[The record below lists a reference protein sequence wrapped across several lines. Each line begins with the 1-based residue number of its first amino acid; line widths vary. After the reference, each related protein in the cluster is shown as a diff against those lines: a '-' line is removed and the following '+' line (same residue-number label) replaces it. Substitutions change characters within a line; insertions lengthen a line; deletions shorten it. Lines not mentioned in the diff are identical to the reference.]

1 MPQSTYRSY
10 FNIDPDYLAQVNKHA
25 IDTYPDLWKKF
36 YPHPTFVK
44 LIKNTVSVLSRQQK
58 LSVWVEGSYG
68 TGKSHAVLTLK
79 KLIEANEEDTTAY
92 FDDNHLDHDLF
103 LKLQREKNNGK
114 ILTVHRYG
122 SSSIKGDDD
131 LVLAIQESI
140 EKALSDNNIE
150 NKANIT
156 LKNSVIRF
164 LSDSENKQS
173 FNIYAK
179 GSYSSLLGGDDAD
192 TIVEKLKTYTD
203 DALSTLME
211 KIFRVAQ
218 FKRNFKTRTTELCEW
233 IREVIDKDDL
243 KAILFIW
250 DEFSEYFDS
259 NMRFLTGFQEI
270 VDVSGSAN
278 FYLMIVTHKS
288 GALFNEGDRD
298 KAKTLDRF
306 VSPTCHISLPENI
319 AFDLMGKAMRTT
331 EDETLLKEWARH
343 KNSLAMRTSKSRK
356 AVRDNTGIADE
367 ALLNILPIHPYA
379 ALLLKH
385 ISAAFESNQRS
396 MFDFIKNDTGN
407 TIKGFQWF
415 IDNYGVSGGNYVDAD
430 GKIVNTQNPLLTIDM
445 LWEFFYEKG
454 ENRLASNILMLLN
467 NYKRLTEGLLDDEK
481 RVLKTLLLLQSISQ
495 NVDGNV
501 DLFIPNTKNIE
512 LAFEGSDLEN
522 SAVRCAAKLLRDH
535 VISRKPATGENFQY
549 TVVQSGIGDVDLT
562 PFKRQA
568 EDKTT
573 KDMLETDGSELREI
587 IELTGALGKRYELK
601 YVSLDDLDNEIRRL
615 NNPAV
620 ETNKIPAI
628 VTVAMTDSEAA
639 TIAKKIEEAFKNTT
653 DSPIV
658 FIDTS
663 VTPLGAD
670 AREQYVENIAQALA
684 IGNSNHDDRRTY
696 TGYACDVLRKWTKR
710 IREGEF
716 IVCIKDAPRGNRAN
730 NMDDLKEKLLVIDRD
745 LYTECL
751 EGEFKNVINTM
762 YDATSLKAGALC
774 AIKQQTSGTFR
785 SANPTTKLEN
795 ALENAWGVE
804 KYWETAPHLYIS
816 RLKIVVNDAIQSAF
830 DSNDNVSI
838 AAIYDM
844 IKAAPYGYM
853 PVNLTAFVLG
863 FVLKE
868 YANGSFSYSDT
879 LTTDPLTEDKLASM
893 IDEIIKQN
901 ITPKQSYKDKYIVTL
916 TEKAKAFNKATSVVF
931 NISESYCTSITD
943 TRERIRGEMKKDS
956 FPMWVLKYVLA
967 RNEFKTDEE
976 TVVELIDLFCGI
988 ANNRN
993 MTGNMSD
1000 SDIALK
1006 IGELSIE
1013 YPYAPEDLKS
1023 IRSKDNCTVGM
1034 TMYLETYNDRALL
1047 NLAAQV
1053 GDNGQ
1058 YINVLRKKFDIVDAA
1073 NWVWNVDTV
1082 NQKIEETIIEY
1093 RIIVESNKLLSKS
1106 VTFAETIRSWC
1117 DKIGQL
1123 RVSYLMAKNHLG
1135 AIEPFLKML
1144 YDLKRA
1150 GDLLDSQKAGFLDKL
1165 ANNID
1170 EFRLFMNS
1178 QVDLLKKMCP
1188 FDVEDLHDE
1197 EIKEM
1202 IEGDDTFRGSFTKEK
1217 SEYATIV
1224 TKAVEKF
1231 KSELGHT
1238 KLKKLWKD
1246 TTRTDT
1252 PRAWSNTY
1260 HMPVL
1265 AMVPEDD
1272 IPEARKAFDTINRAN
1287 PDAASVDQ
1295 ALTYLERATIFE
1307 VLNSQEARDTAFK
1320 DLIIKNYAVMLT
1332 NVEDV
1337 KTYLNSHATTEPYYW
1352 LGSLEIE
1359 NKLKQRSE
1367 ANYNRTGY
1375 VQAEEVIDGMDSDEV
1390 KRYLKDLIKDNMI
1403 VGMEIIKNQ

>member
-10 FNIDPDYLAQVNKHA
+10 FNIDPDYLSQINKHA

-44 LIKNTVSVLSRQQK
+44 LIKDTVSVLSRQQK

-79 KLIEANEEDTTAY
+79 KLIEANEEDTKAY
-92 FDDNHLDHDLF
+92 FDDNHLDRDLY
-103 LKLQREKNNGK
+103 LKLQREKSNGK

-140 EKALSDNNIE
+140 EKALTDNNIE

-179 GSYSSLLGGDDAD
+179 GSYNSLLGGDDAD

-218 FKRNFKTRTTELCEW
+218 FKRNFKTSTTELCEW
-233 IREVIDKDDL
+233 IREVIEKNNL

-250 DEFSEYFDS
+250 DEFSEYFDN
-259 NMRFLTGFQEI
+259 NMRTLTGFQEI
-270 VDVSGSAN
+270 ADISGSAN

-298 KAKTLDRF
+298 KTKTLDRF

-319 AFDLMGKAMRTT
+319 AFDLMGKAMRTIT
-331 EDETLLKEWARH
+331 DETLKAEWNRH
-343 KNSLAMRTSKSRK
+343 NSSLAMRTSRSRK
-356 AVRDNTGIADE
+356 AVRDNTSIADE
-367 ALLNILPIHPYA
+367 ALLKILPIHPYA

-415 IDNYGVSGGNYVDAD
+415 IDNYGFYGGNYVDAD
-430 GKIVNTQNPLLTIDM
+430 GKAVNTQNPLLTIDM
-445 LWEFFYEKG
+445 LWDFFYEKG
-454 ENRLASNILMLLN
+454 ENRLSPNILMLLN
-467 NYKRLTEGLLDDEK
+467 NYRRLAEGLYDDEK
-481 RVLKTLLLLQSISQ
+481 RVLKTILLLQSISQ

-522 SAVRCAAKLLRDH
+522 SALRCAAKLLRDH

-549 TVVQSGIGDVDLT
+549 TVIQNGVWEIDLT
-562 PFKRQA
+562 PFIRQA
-568 EDKTT
+568 KEKTT
-573 KDMLETDGSELREI
+573 KDMLDTEDSELRETV
-587 IELTGALGKRYELK
+587 ELNGALGKRYEVR
-601 YVSLDDLDNEIRRL
+601 YASLDNLDNEISKL

-639 TIAKKIEEAFKNTT
+639 TIAKKIEEAFKITP

-670 AREQYVENIAQALA
+670 AHKQYVENIAQALA
-684 IGNSNHDDRRTY
+684 IGNSNHDDRRAY
-696 TGYACDVLRKWTKR
+696 TGYACDVLKKWAKR

-716 IVCIKDAPRGNRAN
+716 IVCTKDVPRGNRIN
-730 NMDDLKEKLLVIDRD
+730 NIDELKDELLVIDRD
-745 LYTECL
+745 IYTQCL

-762 YDATSLKAGALC
+762 YDSNSLKAGALC

-785 SANPTTKLEN
+785 SANPNSKLEN

-804 KYWETAPHLYIS
+804 KYWEVTPHLYIS
-816 RLKIVVNDAIQSAF
+816 RLKISVDNAIQRAF
-830 DSNDNVSI
+830 DKNDRVSI

-844 IKAAPYGYM
+844 LKAAPYGFM

-863 FVLKE
+863 FILKE
-868 YANGSFSYSDT
+868 YADGSFSYSDT
-879 LTTDPLTEDKLASM
+879 LTTEPLTEDKLALM

-901 ITPKQSYKDKYIVTL
+901 NTPNPRYKDKYIVTL
-916 TEKAKAFNKATSVVF
+916 TEEEKAFNKATSVSF

-943 TRERIRGEMKKDS
+943 TRERIRAEMKKLS

-967 RNEFKTDEE
+967 GNQFKTNEE
-976 TVVELIDLFCGI
+976 TVAELIDLFCGI

-993 MTGNMSD
+993 MAGNMSD
-1000 SDIALK
+1000 SDIALR
-1006 IGELSIE
+1006 IGKLCIE
-1013 YPYAPEDLKS
+1013 YPDASEDLKS
-1023 IRSKDNCTVGM
+1023 ILSKDNCTVGM
-1034 TMYLETYNDRALL
+1034 TAYLENYNNRTLP

-1053 GDNGQ
+1053 DDNGQ
-1058 YINVLRKKFDIVDAA
+1058 YINVLRKKFDADAA
-1073 NWVWNVDTV
+1073 NWVWNVDTA
-1082 NQKIEETIIEY
+1082 NNKIEETIIEY
-1093 RIIVESNKLLSKS
+1093 RIIVESNKILSKS

-1117 DKIGQL
+1117 DKIGQI

-1150 GDLLDSQKAGFLDKL
+1150 GNLLDSQKTGFLDQL
-1165 ANNID
+1165 TNNIE

-1178 QVDLLKKMCP
+1178 QVELLKKMCP
-1188 FDVEDLHDE
+1188 FDVEDLYDE

-1202 IEGDDTFRGSFTKEK
+1202 MEGDDTFRGSFTKEK
-1217 SEYATIV
+1217 NEYSAIV
-1224 TKAVEKF
+1224 TKAVEKY

-1238 KLKKLWKD
+1238 KLKTLWKD
-1246 TTRTDT
+1246 NTYTDT
-1252 PRAWSNTY
+1252 PRVWSNTY

-1272 IPEARKAFDTINRAN
+1272 VAEARKAFDTINRAN

-1295 ALTYLERATIFE
+1295 ALAYLERATIFE
-1307 VLNSQEARDTAFK
+1307 ALNSHEARDTAFK
-1320 DLIIKNYAVMLT
+1320 ELIIKNYAVMLT
-1332 NVEDV
+1332 NIDAV

-1352 LGSLEIE
+1352 LGSTEIE
-1359 NKLKQRSE
+1359 SKLKQMSE
-1367 ANYNRTGY
+1367 ANYNRIGY

-1390 KRYLKDLIKDNMI
+1390 KRYLKDLIRDNMI
-1403 VGMEIIKNQ
+1403 VGMEIIKNK

>member
-10 FNIDPDYLAQVNKHA
+10 FNIDPDYLAQINKHA

-44 LIKNTVSVLSRQQK
+44 LIKDTVSVLSRQQK

-79 KLIEANEEDTTAY
+79 KLIEANEEDTKAY
-92 FDDNHLDHDLF
+92 FDDNHLDRDLY
-103 LKLQREKNNGK
+103 LKLQREKSSGK

-140 EKALSDNNIE
+140 EKELPD

-218 FKRNFKTRTTELCEW
+218 FKRNFKTSTTELCEW
-233 IREVIDKDDL
+233 IREVIEKNNL

-250 DEFSEYFDS
+250 DEFSEYFDN
-259 NMRFLTGFQEI
+259 NMRSLTGFQEI
-270 VDVSGSAN
+270 ADVSGSAN

-298 KAKTLDRF
+298 KTKTLDRF

-319 AFDLMGKAMRTT
+319 AFDLMGKAMCTNT
-331 EDETLLKEWARH
+331 DETLIAEWNRH
-343 KNSLAMRTSKSRK
+343 KSSLAMRTTKSRK
-356 AVRDNTGIADE
+356 AVRDNNGIADE
-367 ALLNILPIHPYA
+367 ALLKILPIHPYA

-415 IDNYGVSGGNYVDAD
+415 IDNYGVSGGNYVDVD
-430 GKIVNTQNPLLTIDM
+430 GKTVNTQNPLLTIDM
-445 LWEFFYEKG
+445 LWDFFYEKG
-454 ENRLASNILMLLN
+454 ENRLSPNILMLLN
-467 NYKRLTEGLLDDEK
+467 NYKRLAEGLLDDEK
-481 RVLKTLLLLQSISQ
+481 RVLKTILLLQSISQ

-512 LAFEGSDLEN
+512 LAFEGSDLGN

-549 TVVQSGIGDVDLT
+549 TVIQNGIGDVDLT

-568 EDKTT
+568 QEKTT
-573 KDMLETDGSELREI
+573 KDMLNTDDSELRETV
-587 IELTGALGKRYELK
+587 ELTGALGKRYEVR
-601 YVSLDDLDNEIRRL
+601 YTSLDDIDNEIRKL
-615 NNPAV
+615 NNPAL
-620 ETNKIPAI
+620 ETNNIPAI

-639 TIAKKIEEAFKNTT
+639 TIAKKIEEAFRNTP

-663 VTPLGAD
+663 VTPLGAN
-670 AREQYVENIAQALA
+670 AHEQYVENIAQALA
-684 IGNSNHDDRRTY
+684 IGNSDHDDRRTY
-696 TGYACDVLRKWTKR
+696 TGYACDVLKKWAKR

-716 IVCIKDAPRGNRAN
+716 IVCTKDAPRGNRAN

-762 YDATSLKAGALC
+762 YDANSLKAGALC
-774 AIKQQTSGTFR
+774 GIKQQTSGTFR

-795 ALENAWGVE
+795 ALENAWCVE

-816 RLKIVVNDAIQSAF
+816 RLKIAVNDTIQSAF
-830 DSNDNVSI
+830 DSNDRVSI

-844 IKAAPYGYM
+844 LKAAPYGFM
-853 PVNLTAFVLG
+853 NVNLTAFVLG
-863 FVLKE
+863 FILKE
-868 YANGSFSYSDT
+868 YADGSFSYSDT
-879 LTTDPLTEDKLASM
+879 LTTEPLTEDKLASM

-901 ITPKQSYKDKYIVTL
+901 ISPNQRYKDKYIVTL
-916 TEKAKAFNKATSVVF
+916 TEEEKAFNKATSVAF
-931 NISESYCTSITD
+931 KISESYCTSITD
-943 TRERIRGEMKKDS
+943 TRERIRSEMKKFS
-956 FPMWVLKYVLA
+956 FPMWVLKYVL
-967 RNEFKTDEE
+967 NGKEFKTDEE
-976 TVVELIDLFCGI
+976 TVAELIDLFCGI

-993 MTGNMSD
+993 MGGNMSD

-1006 IGELSIE
+1006 IGKLCIK
-1013 YPYAPEDLKS
+1013 YPDASEDLKS
-1023 IRSKDNCTVGM
+1023 ILSKDNCTIGM
-1034 TMYLETYNDRALL
+1034 TVYLETYNGRTLP

-1058 YINVLRKKFDIVDAA
+1058 YINVLRRKFDADAA
-1073 NWVWNVDTV
+1073 NWVWNVDTA

-1093 RIIVESNKLLSKS
+1093 RIIVQSNKILSKS

-1135 AIEPFLKML
+1135 AIEPFLKTL
-1144 YDLKRA
+1144 YDLKSA
-1150 GDLLDSQKAGFLDKL
+1150 GNLLDSQKAGFLDKL
-1165 ANNID
+1165 TNNID

-1178 QVDLLKKMCP
+1178 QVELLKKMCP

-1202 IEGDDTFRGSFTKEK
+1202 MEGDDTFRGSFTKEK
-1217 SEYATIV
+1217 NEYSTIV

-1238 KLKKLWKD
+1238 KLKTLWKD
-1246 TTRTDT
+1246 NTRTDT
-1252 PRAWSNTY
+1252 PRVWSNTY
-1260 HMPVL
+1260 HMPAL

-1272 IPEARKAFDTINRAN
+1272 VAEARKAFDTINRAN
-1287 PDAASVDQ
+1287 PDAASIDQ
-1295 ALTYLERATIFE
+1295 ALAYLERATIFE
-1307 VLNSQEARDTAFK
+1307 ALNSQEARDKAFK

-1332 NVEDV
+1332 NIDEV

-1352 LGSLEIE
+1352 LGSSEIE
-1359 NKLKQRSE
+1359 NKLKQMSE

-1375 VQAEEVIDGMDSDEV
+1375 VQAEEIIDGMDSDEV
-1390 KRYLKDLIKDNMI
+1390 KRYLKDLIRDNMI
-1403 VGMEIIKNQ
+1403 VGMEIIKNR